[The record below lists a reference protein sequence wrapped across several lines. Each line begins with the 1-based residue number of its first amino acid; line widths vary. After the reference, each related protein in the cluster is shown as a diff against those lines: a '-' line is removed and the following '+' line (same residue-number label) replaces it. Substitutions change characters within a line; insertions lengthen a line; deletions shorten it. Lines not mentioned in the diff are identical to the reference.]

1 MTQLISP
8 TYDVLGIGFGPSNL
22 ALAIALQ
29 EQALQQGRNYQA
41 LFLDKQHDYRW
52 HGNTLVTQSELQ
64 ISYLKDL
71 VTLRNPTSPFS
82 FVNYLHKHD
91 RLVDFINLG
100 TLYPCRMEY
109 NDYLCWVARQ
119 FSEQCAYGEEVSR
132 VEPVQG
138 PDGIEL
144 LKVLS
149 TDVRG
154 QERFRLTRS
163 VVVSTGGT
171 PRIPAAFSHLRNDA
185 RVFHH
190 SRYLESIA
198 KQPCLKN
205 PSMRIAVIGGGQ
217 SAAEAFIDL
226 NDSYPSAQVDMILR
240 AAVLKPAD
248 DSPFVN
254 EIFAPSYTDLVF
266 NEPQAEREKLIQ
278 EYHNTN
284 YSVVDLN
291 LIESIYSIFY
301 RQKVANQQRHAFLS
315 RRTVELAGADSN
327 GIELTLRDSAT
338 GATEQR
344 RYDVVILATG
354 YQRSSHREL
363 LAPLKDY
370 LGDYEV
376 GRDYRLQTDPRL
388 RAGIYMQGFSQDSH
402 GLSDTLLSV
411 LPMRAAEIA
420 ASIFDQPQGGKS
432 INRDTKSLAAQSA

>member
-91 RLVDFINLG
+91 RLIDFINLG

-154 QERFRLTRS
+154 RERFRLARS

-266 NEPQAEREKLIQ
+266 NEPQGEREKLIQ

-315 RRTVELAGADSN
+315 RRTVELVGADSN

-344 RYDVVILATG
+344 RYDAVILATG

-388 RAGIYMQGFSQDSH
+388 RASIYMQGFSQDSH

>member
-138 PDGIEL
+138 ADGIEL

-432 INRDTKSLAAQSA
+432 INRATKSLAAQSA